1 MRQFVCSAQWAHQTR
16 MRSDTAFAHQQA
28 TNRQRSATYQL
39 TEHSLTLTILHVRG
53 CGRVHH
59 CHSSTAQHS
68 IEVHADHHHHHH
80 SGTFCP
86 TRAKLQPHSKLLAPN
101 SKPSSVQTSPDP
113 SVWSSD
119 LVSPHYERKVPSLPP
134 DRTFHSK
141 WSISNLLFRKWWWG
155 KHMETKK
162 SQHTL
167 NRKCSNVTNKLNYPI
182 HSKIQ

>member
-1 MRQFVCSAQWAHQTR
+1 MFQPPNAPVRVQCTMGTPNTHAFRHVHS
-16 MRSDTAFAHQQA
+16 AFAHQQ
-28 TNRQRSATYQL
+28 
-39 TEHSLTLTILHVRG
+39 TEVGNSLT
-53 CGRVHH
+53 
-59 CHSSTAQHS
+59 HSTQCSANSCKSGVVDVCTTATAVQHSTASKCMQTTTTT
-68 IEVHADHHHHHH
+68 
-80 SGTFCP
+80 TFCP